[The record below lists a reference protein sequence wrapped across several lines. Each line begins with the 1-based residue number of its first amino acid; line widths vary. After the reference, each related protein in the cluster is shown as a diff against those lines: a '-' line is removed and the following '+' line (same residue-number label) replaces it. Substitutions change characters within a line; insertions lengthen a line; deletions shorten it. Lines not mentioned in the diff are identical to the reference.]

1 MSIQPRLPL
10 SDAEREVLKVLWD
23 AGPLGVKDVFSRL
36 TDSGQEWTRSTVVTL
51 IRRLETKRYIASDR
65 SGYAF
70 VYRPLVTREDVMHAR
85 IKEVAS
91 ELADGETVPLML
103 AFAERQRFSD
113 AELVRLQQM
122 IDELKTRAK
131 QNVRKTDD
139 RP

>member
-1 MSIQPRLPL
+1 MDS
-10 SDAEREVLKVLWD
+10 KVL
-23 AGPLGVKDVFSRL
+23 ATP
-36 TDSGQEWTRSTVVTL
+36 ST
-51 IRRLETKRYIASDR
+51 RRLARELQVDINGL
-65 SGYAF
+65 SGSGLAG
-70 VYRPLVTREDVMHAR
+70 RVTREDVMHAR